1 MNYKDQILKEFA
13 NSGYDKKTYLGLV
26 KKKTHHMRNVNY
38 IDGTKHDNFD
48 NQNNSKA
55 ESKIINIDKNKK
67 NNSDDIFTEQVD
79 PETGINVLDD
89 NNDKIPETEKN
100 KLIENKISDFVFG
113 YRFYEITTLPEYFIV
128 YLNPFDVIGKQ
139 MNTIK
144 INTTLTLTANGT
156 TVIYFM
162 LAIIVH
168 RGNDIKSGHYT
179 ILVYDNKMGTNFN
192 YIYYDDATSKIV
204 NMPVGTKIIPQT
216 LYIKDP
222 TTETAFIVLYGDITK
237 LR

>member
-100 KLIENKISDFVFG
+100 KLIENKISEFENYLAEMALDI
-113 YRFYEITTLPEYFIV
+113 EIIQNNQKNIINAINKLSKE
-128 YLNPFDVIGKQ
+128 
-139 MNTIK
+139 MTITK
-144 INTTLTLTANGT
+144 N
-156 TVIYFM
+156 
-162 LAIIVH
+162 
-168 RGNDIKSGHYT
+168 
-179 ILVYDNKMGTNFN
+179 
-192 YIYYDDATSKIV
+192 
-204 NMPVGTKIIPQT
+204 KII
-216 LYIKDP
+216 
-222 TTETAFIVLYGDITK
+222 E
-237 LR
+237 